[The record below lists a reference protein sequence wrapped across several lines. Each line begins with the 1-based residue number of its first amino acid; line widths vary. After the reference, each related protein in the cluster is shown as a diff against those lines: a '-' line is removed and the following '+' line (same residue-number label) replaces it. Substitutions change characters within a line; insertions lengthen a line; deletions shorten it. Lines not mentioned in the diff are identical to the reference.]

1 MKAANESGVDLPKVH
16 DLKAMLQYQ
25 DQSIVS
31 RMLAKNSGGS
41 VTLFAFDRGE
51 GLSEHTAPFD
61 ALVIGVD
68 GRAEISIA
76 GTPYTV
82 AEGQSLLLPAGI
94 PHAVNPVDRFKML
107 LVMIRG
113 EAKPAAGD

>member
-1 MKAANESGVDLPKVH
+1 MKAANESAGDLPQVH
-16 DLKAMLQYQ
+16 DLKDMLQYQ
-25 DQSIVS
+25 DKSVVS

-68 GRAEISIA
+68 GKAEISIA
-76 GTPYTV
+76 GTPHTV
-82 AEGQSLLLPAGI
+82 TEGQALLLPAGI
-94 PHAVNPVDRFKML
+94 PHAVDPVGRFKML

-113 EAKPAAGD
+113 ERNA